1 MEDAARRKA
10 AADVEAAHAVE
21 AARSELAAAQREA
34 EVLRAG
40 AGADKDSALAGLKV
54 PVRAPGAQHA
64 VMQCVQRPWRTD
76 PISAD
81 FSEPLPWPIP
91 AMQIPCLQH
100 QLWHAVRERGVS
112 LQAEQEHAL
121 AESRKHAAAAQAQLS
136 AELDSARAKLA
147 AATEQL
153 DQQPRSFTAGAEEER
168 RAAQS
173 KEALL
178 QASTPLG
185 VFKES
190 RALPLPPSF
199 DAALLLRYDHHP

>member
-1 MEDAARRKA
+1 MANSSN
-10 AADVEAAHAVE
+10 ADTLSATSAV
-21 AARSELAAAQREA
+21 ACSE
-34 EVLRAG
+34 
-40 AGADKDSALAGLKV
+40 
-54 PVRAPGAQHA
+54 
-64 VMQCVQRPWRTD
+64 RT
-76 PISAD
+76 
-81 FSEPLPWPIP
+81 W
-91 AMQIPCLQH
+91 
-100 QLWHAVRERGVS
+100 S

-185 VFKES
+185 VFNES